1 MQDPI
6 GAFEKIR
13 DSLILYVKTAFGTQF
28 PEIEQE
34 RERLLREAGAF
45 YQEPWIEPLPRYLK
59 SGKSID
65 NIQIED
71 VPKLDEAA
79 LEDFK
84 SLAACGLVGKYE
96 LYSHQV
102 TMLSQALAGQNVVV
116 TAGTGSGKTES
127 FLLPLFAYLAK
138 ESRNWQAPNSEHP
151 RLNDWWKNEDWQK
164 ECKPEKKH
172 FKRSYRVSQR
182 VHETRDAAVRALIL
196 YPMNAL
202 VEDQLTRLRRALDSD
217 EAREWFSKNR
227 KGNRIYFGRYNG
239 VTPVAGRE
247 QTQNGNP
254 NGDKIKELL
263 KDMKQMQ
270 LSVDAANLYSQKI
283 ENDEREKFL
292 QQGYSI
298 EKATQKAKEL
308 AKEVQFFFP
317 RLDGS
322 EMRCRW
328 DMQDAPPDILITNY
342 SMLSIML
349 MRDVD
354 KNIFDKTKAWLE
366 KEDSIFHLIVDELH
380 LYRGTTGTEVAYLL
394 RLLLERLGLY
404 PGHPKLRIL
413 ASSASLEPNDPES
426 LGFLNQF
433 FGTEWGSEQIIEGK
447 SEPIP
452 SFEIGE
458 LIDSQPFIDLAQS
471 LDENSNI
478 EALQQTDIYN
488 QCQQIMESESLAVGS
503 RMIKACEIDQKTRAV
518 AIADFAKKIF
528 GSLSSNTKE
537 SDLELIKA
545 LRGLLITRGVSTNT
559 SLPSFRLHWFFRN
572 IEGLWACTKPNYG
585 CEEGDKSKDRP
596 VGKLFVDNPPIL
608 YDKYRVLE
616 MLYCEQCGTVFWGGK
631 RLKLENNEGWEL
643 LPTDPDIESI
653 PDRQA
658 SSFLER
664 RTYRE
669 YALFWASRDIYD
681 KEFSKKGWTQRSK
694 LGSTSENARWDMASL
709 DIYSGRVTLGD
720 PNSYK
725 TDDQWVKGY
734 VYHLPKTPEEN
745 QDFMPAQ
752 PSICPCCGTDYSKR
766 TSRLSSIRG
775 FRTGFSRLSQL
786 FSKELFYQLP
796 EDRESRKL
804 VIFSD
809 SRENAASISNGI
821 ERTHYYDIV
830 REAIIDELKQLAIGQ
845 LYLLEDIQDH
855 GQPIRYEAIEF
866 AERNPNAA
874 NDLREKLESAN
885 HPTEGLPQAFKL
897 VQEQALSVINEIG
910 QRGNTGIVP
919 LRVLFEGEN
928 STLGALIQR
937 LARLGINPA
946 GNDIADQDYYYDN
959 HSHYW
964 TDFFDFESQPLK
976 WKDNPSQETIDKR
989 YFLISKVQSEVCDAL
1004 FSRLFYS
1011 TEGSGLGYAC
1021 LNLSADM
1028 IQRLAAQCHIS
1039 SDLFTDICNGCLR
1052 VIGDLYRYPKYH
1064 VEDWSSWNDA
1074 KSRLKKYVKKCIAHN
1089 QLSENQAFDALWTAI
1104 CNYGNHSYLK
1114 VNPLHLWIKV
1124 SSPDSLVWQCK
1135 SCGRPHLHSAGGICT
1150 NCLSILPTEPNGT
1163 CADLY
1168 AKNYYAT
1175 EAVNKRQPI
1184 RLHCEELTGQT
1195 DDQAERQRHFRNI
1208 VVNIGEQKRD
1218 FIPVVDTI
1226 DILSVTTT
1234 MEVGIDIGS
1243 LMAVVM
1249 ANMPPMRFNYQQR
1262 AGRAGRRGQPFAISL
1277 TLCRGRSHDE
1287 FYYRHPEKITG
1298 DPPPVPFLSMS
1309 QVEIIQRLLAKE
1321 CLRRAF
1327 KYADV
1332 YWWDSPKPPDSHGE
1346 FGTVKDWHEQDNRRQ
1361 KVQDWL
1367 ETSLEVTAIA
1377 KALLIGVQ
1385 NVDIARLES
1394 YIRQDLFKKVTECI
1408 NNLELTGDGVAER
1421 LAEGGVL
1428 PMYGMPSRVR
1438 DLYHH
1443 DPSRKQKVATIDRD
1457 LDLAITEFSPSAEK
1471 TKDKRIYTSIGFT
1484 APLLPD
1490 KESGLRPASEQPLSS
1505 RKWMLRCQRCQCTE
1519 TSESPITHTECPN
1532 CQATAEQGLRIFQW
1546 AVPLAFRTSLNAGV
1560 DAKAEYDILISGAG
1574 SVAESEP
1581 QDFNVVSNTN
1591 TQIAFS
1597 ESGRV
1602 FRVNDNRGN
1611 LFKGAVGRSS
1621 FGHGDKMLSYQW
1633 IDERFQNKA
1642 NGVKFA
1648 KTGETEAIAIVAP
1661 KTTGVL
1667 RIQPVKVPEGLC
1679 LDPITQ
1685 GSAIKAAFYS
1695 AAFIVRSV
1703 TAQELDIDPEEL
1715 DVSGLRQVD
1724 LNGAKVGELVISD
1737 RLANGSGFTDWLAK
1751 HWEEILKEQILNSKN
1766 SFAAAI
1772 MSNEHRQ
1779 KCDSSCYDCLQQYRN
1794 MNYHGLL
1801 DWRLG
1806 LSLLR
1811 VLANDNFSGGL
1822 DGKFDTPD
1830 LEGWLQTASNLRD
1843 TFCSSFSS
1851 CSPQQFG
1858 ELVGF
1863 TLGDMKVIVVH
1874 PLWDL
1879 YKPVDLLA
1887 DAVAVAKVEDPSQ
1900 VVRYLD
1906 TFNLL
1911 RRPSWCYQSLS

>member
-34 RERLLREAGAF
+34 RERLLRKAGAF

-71 VPKLDEAA
+71 VPILDEAA
-79 LEDFK
+79 LQDFK

-102 TMLSQALAGQNVVV
+102 TMLSQALAGQNMVV

-138 ESRNWQAPNSEHP
+138 ESRIWQVPNAEYPH
-151 RLNDWWKNEDWQK
+151 LNDWWKNEDWQNQ
-164 ECKPEKKH
+164 CKPEKKH

-182 VHETRDAAVRALIL
+182 GHETRDAAVRALIL

-413 ASSASLEPNDPES
+413 ASSASLEPDNQES
-426 LGFLNQF
+426 LQFLNQF
-433 FGTEWGSEQIIEGK
+433 FGTEWKAEQVIQGK

-518 AIADFAKKIF
+518 AIADFAKKVF
-528 GSLSSNTKE
+528 GSNLTKE
-537 SDLELIKA
+537 ELTLA
-545 LRGLLITRGVSTNT
+545 LKGLLITRGFSTNT
-559 SLPSFRLHWFFRN
+559 SLPSFRMHWFFRN
-572 IEGLWACTKPNYG
+572 IEGLWACIKPNYG
-585 CEEGDKSKDRP
+585 CKESETDDNRP
-596 VGKLFVDNPPIL
+596 VGKLFVESPPIM

-616 MLYCEQCGTVFWGGK
+616 MLNCEQCGTVLFGGK
-631 RLKLENNEGWEL
+631 RLGLKDNKGWEL

-653 PDRQA
+653 PDRQI
-658 SSFLER
+658 SNFLESR
-664 RTYRE
+664 SYNE
-669 YALFWASRDIYD
+669 YAIFWASRDIYN
-681 KEFSKKGWTQRSK
+681 KEFSEKGWKQPTK
-694 LGSTSENARWDMASL
+694 LGSTSEKAFWDKASL
-709 DIYSGRVTLGD
+709 DVYSGEVILGEPD
-720 PNSYK
+720 SNKS
-725 TDDQWVKGY
+725 DDQWVKGY
-734 VYHLPKTPEEN
+734 IYHLRDIPEEI
-745 QDFMPAQ
+745 QKSIPAQ

-766 TSRLSSIRG
+766 KSRKSSIRG
-775 FRTGFSRLSQL
+775 FRSGFSRLSQL
-786 FSKELFYQLP
+786 LSKELFYQLP
-796 EDRESRKL
+796 DEKKTRKL

-821 ERTHYYDIV
+821 ERNHHNDIV
-830 REAIIDELKQLAIGQ
+830 REAISDELNQLVIGQ
-845 LYLLEDIQDH
+845 LYLLEDLQQN

-866 AERNPNAA
+866 ARRNPNAITELQEKIELA
-874 NDLREKLESAN
+874 NQ
-885 HPTEGLPQAFKL
+885 PVEGLIPAFKAL
-897 VQEQALSVINEIG
+897 RHQAVEMLNEIK
-910 QRGNTGIVP
+910 QREDKNIVP
-919 LRVLFEGEN
+919 LRLLFEGKD
-928 STLGALIQR
+928 STLGTLIQR

-946 GNDIADQDYYYDN
+946 GNDIADQYYKYDDEKW
-959 HSHYW
+959 HYW
-964 TDFFDFESQPLK
+964 TDFFDFESQSLE
-976 WKDNPSQETIDKR
+976 WKEDSPTSRQKIDNRNSLVDKV
-989 YFLISKVQSEVCDAL
+989 KGEVCHAL

-1011 TEGSGLGYAC
+1011 TEGSGLGYVC
-1021 LNLSADM
+1021 LNLSQEQM
-1028 IQRLAAQCHIS
+1028 SKLAKQCNTS
-1039 SDLFTDICNGCLR
+1039 SELFANICNGCLR
-1052 VIGDLYRYPKYH
+1052 ILGDLYRYPKYN
-1064 VEDWSSWNDA
+1064 VDDWSQWKDVQ
-1074 KSRLKKYVKKCIAHN
+1074 SRLKNYIKKSISHN
-1089 QLSENQAFDALWTAI
+1089 KLSEDQAFDALWTAI
-1104 CNYGNHSYLK
+1104 CDYGNHSYLK
-1114 VNPLHLWIKV
+1114 ISPLHLCVKV
-1124 SSPDSLVWQCK
+1124 AIPNDPVWRCT
-1135 SCGRPHLHSAGGICT
+1135 SCGRPHLHHAGGICT
-1150 NCLSILPTEPNGT
+1150 NCFSILPIEPNTT
-1163 CADLY
+1163 CADLHSR
-1168 AKNYYAT
+1168 NYYAT
-1175 EAVNKRQPI
+1175 EAINKRQPV

-1208 VVNIGEQKRD
+1208 VVNIGEQQRD
-1218 FIPVVDTI
+1218 FIPIVDTI

-1309 QVEIIQRLLAKE
+1309 QFEIVQRLLTKE

-1327 KYADV
+1327 IAADV
-1332 YWWDSPKPPDSHGE
+1332 HWWESPKPPDSHGE
-1346 FGTVKDWHEQDNRRQ
+1346 FGTVKEWREKETRRQ
-1361 KVQDWL
+1361 AVSNWL
-1367 ETSLEVTAIA
+1367 ENSLEVTEIS
-1377 KALLIGVQ
+1377 KSLLIGVQ
-1385 NVDIARLES
+1385 NIDIADLEK
-1394 YIRQDLFKKVTECI
+1394 YIRQNLFNEIDKCV
-1408 NNLELTGDGVAER
+1408 NNLELTGDGLAER
-1421 LAEGGVL
+1421 LAEGGIL

-1438 DLYHH
+1438 DFYHQY
-1443 DPSRKQKVATIDRD
+1443 STKTKKVSTIDRD
-1457 LDLAITEFSPSAEK
+1457 LDLAITEFSPGSEK

-1490 KESGLRPASEQPLSS
+1490 TKDGLRSAGAPLSS
-1505 RKWMLRCQRCQCTE
+1505 RKWMLRCQRCQHTKI
-1519 TSESPITHTECPN
+1519 SENKIEDMVCPT
-1532 CQATAEQGLRIFQW
+1532 CQATKEEGLNIFQW
-1546 AVPLAFRTSLNAGV
+1546 AVPLAFRTNFNFGD
-1560 DAKAEYDILISGAG
+1560 DAKSDYDVLITGAG
-1574 SVAESEP
+1574 SVAESDP
-1581 QDFNVVSNTN
+1581 QKFDLVASTN

-1597 ESGRV
+1597 EAGHV

-1611 LFKGAVGRSS
+1611 LFKGAIGKAS
-1621 FGHGDKMLSYQW
+1621 FGNRDKMLSDQW
-1633 IDERFQNKA
+1633 ILDRFQKKKD
-1642 NGVKFA
+1642 GFKFE
-1648 KTGETEAIAIVAP
+1648 KVGESEEIAIVAP

-1667 RIQPVKVPEGLC
+1667 RIKPVNVPEGLC
-1679 LDPITQ
+1679 LDPITN
-1685 GSAIKAAFYS
+1685 GSSVKAAFYS

-1703 TAQELDIDPEEL
+1703 TAQQLDIDPEEL

-1751 HWEEILKEQILNSKN
+1751 HWEDILKEQILNSKN

-1772 MSNEHRQ
+1772 MSDEHRQ

-1811 VLANDNFSGGL
+1811 VLANDNFSCGL
-1822 DGKFDTPD
+1822 DGSFDTPD
-1830 LEGWLQTASNLRD
+1830 LEGWLNTATKLRD
-1843 TFCSSFSS
+1843 TFCSSFSY

-1858 ELVGF
+1858 ELIGF
-1863 TLGDMKVIVVH
+1863 TLGDKKVIVVH

-1879 YKPVDLLA
+1879 YKPVGLLA

>member
-45 YQEPWIEPLPRYLK
+45 YQEPWIETLPRYLK

-65 NIQIED
+65 NIQLTD

-79 LEDFK
+79 LQDFK

-102 TMLSQALAGQNVVV
+102 TMLSQALAGQNMVV

-138 ESRNWQAPNSEHP
+138 ESRSWQVPNAEYPH
-151 RLNDWWKNEDWQK
+151 LNDWWKNEDWQNQCNPLVK
-164 ECKPEKKH
+164 TKRS
-172 FKRSYRVSQR
+172 FKQSYRVSQR
-182 VHETRDAAVRALIL
+182 GHETRDAAVRALIL

-202 VEDQLTRLRRALDSD
+202 VEDQLTRLRRALDSV
-217 EAREWFSKNR
+217 EARDWFSKNR

-247 QTQNGNP
+247 QKKTGKP
-254 NGDKIKELL
+254 NGEKIEELL
-263 KDMKQMQ
+263 KAMKQMQ
-270 LSVDAANLYSQKI
+270 SSVDA
-283 ENDEREKFL
+283 
-292 QQGYSI
+292 SI
-298 EKATQKAKEL
+298 EHFNKTGNND
-308 AKEVQFFFP
+308 VRYFFP

-413 ASSASLEPNDPES
+413 ASSASLEPKDLDS
-426 LGFLNQF
+426 LDFLKQF
-433 FGTEWGSEQIIEGK
+433 FGTEWTSEQIIEGK

-452 SFEIGE
+452 SFETE
-458 LIDSQPFIDLAQS
+458 EVIDSQPFIDLAKS
-471 LDENSNI
+471 LDKNSNI
-478 EALQQTDIYN
+478 EDLQQTDIYK

-518 AIADFAKKIF
+518 AIADFAKKVF
-528 GSLSSNTKE
+528 GSSLTKE
-537 SDLELIKA
+537 ELRLA
-545 LRGLLITRGVSTNT
+545 LRGLLITRGFSTNT
-559 SLPSFRLHWFFRN
+559 SLPSFRMHWFFRN

-694 LGSTSENARWDMASL
+694 LGSTSENARWDMALL

-897 VQEQALSVINEIG
+897 VQEQALSVINEIR

-937 LARLGINPA
+937 FARLGINPA

-989 YFLISKVQSEVCDAL
+989 YFLVSKVQSEVCDAL

-1021 LNLSADM
+1021 LNLSADLT
-1028 IQRLAAQCHIS
+1028 QRLAAQCHIS
-1039 SDLFTDICNGCLR
+1039 SELFTDICNGCLR

-1074 KSRLKKYVKKCIAHN
+1074 KSRLKKYVKKCIAYN
-1089 QLSENQAFDALWTAI
+1089 QLSESQAFDALWTAI

-1114 VNPLHLWIKV
+1114 VNPLYLWIKV
-1124 SSPDSLVWQCK
+1124 SSPDSPVWQCK

-1327 KYADV
+1327 IAADV
-1332 YWWDSPKPPDSHGE
+1332 RWWDSPKPPDSHGE

-1367 ETSLEVTAIA
+1367 ENSLEVTAIA

-1574 SVAESEP
+1574 SVAESKP
-1581 QDFNVVSNTN
+1581 QDFNLVSNTN

-1611 LFKGAVGRSS
+1611 LFRGAVGRAS
-1621 FGHGDKMLSYQW
+1621 FGRGEKLLSDQW
-1633 IDERFQNKA
+1633 IDERFQKKTD
-1642 NGVKFA
+1642 GFKFI
-1648 KTGETEAIAIVAP
+1648 KVGETESIAIVAP

-1667 RIQPVKVPEGLC
+1667 RIKPVKVPEGLC

-1685 GSAIKAAFYS
+1685 GSSIKAAFYS

-1724 LNGAKVGELVISD
+1724 LNGVKVGELVISD

-1751 HWEEILKEQILNSKN
+1751 HWEDILKEQILNSKN

-1772 MSNEHRQ
+1772 MSDEHRQ

-1806 LSLLR
+1806 LSLL
-1811 VLANDNFSGGL
+1811 
-1822 DGKFDTPD
+1822 
-1830 LEGWLQTASNLRD
+1830 
-1843 TFCSSFSS
+1843 
-1851 CSPQQFG
+1851 
-1858 ELVGF
+1858 
-1863 TLGDMKVIVVH
+1863 
-1874 PLWDL
+1874 
-1879 YKPVDLLA
+1879 
-1887 DAVAVAKVEDPSQ
+1887 
-1900 VVRYLD
+1900 
-1906 TFNLL
+1906 
-1911 RRPSWCYQSLS
+1911 

>member
-1 MQDPI
+1 M
-6 GAFEKIR
+6 
-13 DSLILYVKTAFGTQF
+13 S
-28 PEIEQE
+28 
-34 RERLLREAGAF
+34 RLLLELSFLKLSKREKGYYEKTRAF
-45 YQEPWIEPLPRYLK
+45 YQKPWIEPRPLYSA
-59 SGKSID
+59 SGKLIG
-65 NIQIED
+65 NIQLDD
-71 VPKLDEAA
+71 VPNLDEAA
-79 LEDFK
+79 LQDFK
-84 SLAACGLVGKYE
+84 SLAACGLVGQYE
-96 LYSHQV
+96 LYDHQV
-102 TMLSQALAGQNVVV
+102 TMLSKALAGQNVVV

-138 ESRNWQAPNSEHP
+138 ESRNWQAPNTEHP
-151 RLNDWWKNEDWQK
+151 HLNDWWENEDWQN
-164 ECKPEKKH
+164 ECNPIVNTKRS

-182 VHETRDAAVRALIL
+182 GHETRDAAVRALIL

-217 EAREWFSKNR
+217 EAREWFSRNR

-247 QTQNGNP
+247 ANKPTKGKKISNP
-254 NGDKIKELL
+254 NGEKINELL
-263 KDMKQMQ
+263 EAIKKMQ
-270 LSVDAANLYSQKI
+270 LSVDAANLHSQKI

-298 EKATQKAKEL
+298 EKATQKAQEL

-413 ASSASLEPNDPES
+413 ASSASLEPNDSDS
-426 LGFLNQF
+426 LEFLDQF
-433 FGTEWGSEQIIEGK
+433 FGTEWGADQIIEGK

-452 SFEIGE
+452 SFETGE
-458 LIDSQPFIDLAQS
+458 FIDSQPFIDLAES
-471 LDENSNI
+471 LNENRNI
-478 EALQQTDIYN
+478 VDLQQTPIYN

-503 RMIKACEIDQKTRAV
+503 RMIKACEIDQKPRAV
-518 AIADFAKKIF
+518 AIADFAQKIF
-528 GSLSSNTKE
+528 GSLSSDPKE
-537 SDLELIKA
+537 NELALMKA
-545 LRGLLITRGVSTNT
+545 LRGLLITRGLSKNT
-559 SLPSFRLHWFFRN
+559 SLPSLPSFRMHWFFRN
-572 IEGLWACTKPNYG
+572 IEGLWACTRPNYG
-585 CEEGDKSKDRP
+585 CEEEEKSENRP
-596 VGKLFVDNPPIL
+596 VGKLFVENPPIL
-608 YDKYRVLE
+608 YDNKYRVLE
-616 MLYCEQCGTVFWGGK
+616 LLYCEQCGTVFFGGN
-631 RLKLENNEGWEL
+631 RFKLENKADWEL
-643 LPTDPDIESI
+643 LPTEPDIEGI
-653 PDRQA
+653 PDRKTSVA
-658 SSFLER
+658 LDR
-664 RTYRE
+664 RSYSE
-669 YALFWASRDIYD
+669 FAVFWPSRNIH
-681 KEFSKKGWTQRSK
+681 EEVRQGWTQPAKS
-694 LGSTSENARWDMASL
+694 GSGGKAYWDKASL
-709 DIYSGRVTLGD
+709 DTRNGQVILED
-720 PNSYK
+720 PELAEEDYY
-725 TDDQWVKGY
+725 VKGSLFNLRGKPSAEPNWIKA
-734 VYHLPKTPEEN
+734 LP
-745 QDFMPAQ
+745 
-752 PSICPCCGTDYSKR
+752 SVCPCCATDYSHPQKKKQ
-766 TSRLSSIRG
+766 SPVRG
-775 FRTGFSRLSQL
+775 FRTGFSKISQL
-786 FSKELFYQLP
+786 LSKELFYQLP
-796 EDRESRKL
+796 DETDSRKL

-809 SRENAASISNGI
+809 SREDAASISNGI
-821 ERTHYYDIV
+821 ERSHYDDLI
-830 REAIIDELKQLAIGQ
+830 REAIFDELGQLAIGK
-845 LYLLEDIQDH
+845 LSLLEDIQNYD
-855 GQPIRYEAIEF
+855 QPNSTEAKLF
-866 AERNPNAA
+866 DQRNPNVVEEIRKAIKNSNKPIPHNLDSEDIELFQQRKENA
-874 NDLREKLESAN
+874 QNLL
-885 HPTEGLPQAFKL
+885 
-897 VQEQALSVINEIG
+897 NEIQEIG
-910 QRGNTGIVP
+910 STCTVP
-919 LRVLFEGEN
+919 LRVLFEGIDN
-928 STLGALIQR
+928 QQSPGYLIQR
-937 LARLGINPA
+937 LAKLGVNPA
-946 GNDIADQDYYYDN
+946 GNDVQYQEFKYDGRDHNWSELLDFQSGDWKNDISPNAD
-959 HSHYW
+959 
-964 TDFFDFESQPLK
+964 EG
-976 WKDNPSQETIDKR
+976 KR
-989 YFLISKVQSEVCDAL
+989 KLREKVQSELCNTL
-1004 FSRLFYS
+1004 FTRIYFGI
-1011 TEGSGLGYAC
+1011 EESGLGH
-1021 LNLSADM
+1021 
-1028 IQRLAAQCHIS
+1028 IRLKINNPNQCGLETSI
-1039 SDLFTDICNGCLR
+1039 FENICDGCIRIL
-1052 VIGDLYRYPKYH
+1052 GELYRYEQKPQEYELK
-1064 VEDWSSWNDA
+1064 DWKNWSDA
-1074 KSRLKKYVKKCIAHN
+1074 RAKLRKYVEKCADKN
-1089 QLSENQAFDALWTAI
+1089 GVSQQQLKDSLWSAI
-1104 CNYGNHSYLK
+1104 HIEGKQFYLK
-1114 VNPLHLWIKV
+1114 LDPRYLSVRV
-1124 SSPDSLVWQCK
+1124 AMPDDPVWQCN
-1135 SCGRPHLHSAGGICT
+1135 SCQRHHLHPSGGICT
-1150 NCLSILPTEPNGT
+1150 NCLKILPITPNKT
-1163 CADLY
+1163 CSSLSES
-1168 AKNYYAT
+1168 NYYAI

-1208 VVNIGEQKRD
+1208 VFDIGEQK
-1218 FIPVVDTI
+1218 FIKVVDTI

-1309 QVEIIQRLLAKE
+1309 PVEIIQRLLAKE

-1327 KYADV
+1327 KDAGVD
-1332 YWWDSPKPPDSHGE
+1332 YWEYDKKPDSHGE
-1346 FGTVKDWHEQDNRRQ
+1346 FGTVKDWQKQDDRRQ
-1361 KVQDWL
+1361 KVQEWL

-1385 NVDIARLES
+1385 NVDIAQLEN
-1394 YIRQDLFKKVTECI
+1394 YIRQDLFNKVTECI
-1408 NNLELTGDGVAER
+1408 NNLELTGDGIAER

-1457 LDLAITEFSPSAEK
+1457 LDLAITEFSPGAEK

-1490 KESGLRPASEQPLSS
+1490 KENGLRPAAEPLSS

-1519 TSESPITHTECPN
+1519 TSESPITRTECPN
-1532 CQATAEQGLRIFQW
+1532 CQATEEQGFRIFQW
-1546 AVPLAFRTSLNAGV
+1546 AVPLAFRTSLNSGA
-1560 DAKAEYDILISGAG
+1560 DAKTEYDILISGAG

-1581 QDFNVVSNTN
+1581 QEFKLVSDTN
-1591 TQIAFS
+1591 TQRAFS
-1597 ESGRV
+1597 EAGRV

-1611 LFKGAVGRSS
+1611 LFKGAVGKAS
-1621 FGHGDKMLSYQW
+1621 FGHGEKMLSDQW
-1633 IDERFQNKA
+1633 IDKDFQNKT

-1648 KTGETEAIAIVAP
+1648 KTGEIESIAIVAP

-1679 LDPITQ
+1679 LDPIPH

-1751 HWEEILKEQILNSKN
+1751 HWKDILQEKILNSKN

-1772 MSNEHRQ
+1772 MSDEHRQ

-1806 LSLLR
+1806 MSLLR
-1811 VLANDNFSGGL
+1811 VLAKDNFSCGL
-1822 DGKFDTPD
+1822 DGSFDTPD
-1830 LEGWLQTASNLRD
+1830 LDGWLDTATKLRD
-1843 TFCSSFSS
+1843 TFCSSFSY

-1863 TLGDMKVIVVH
+1863 TLGDKKVIVVH

-1879 YKPVDLLA
+1879 NKRVGLLA
-1887 DAVAVAKVEDPSQ
+1887 DAVAKVEDPSQ

-1911 RRPSWCYQSLS
+1911 RRPSWCYQSLNKEFCDPSL

>member
-65 NIQIED
+65 NIQLAD

-79 LEDFK
+79 LQDFK
-84 SLAACGLVGKYE
+84 SLAACGLVGTYE

-102 TMLSQALAGQNVVV
+102 TMLSKALAGQNVVV

-138 ESRNWQAPNSEHP
+138 ESRSWQIPNSEHP
-151 RLNDWWKNEDWQK
+151 QLNDWWENKDWQNQCNPLVTK
-164 ECKPEKKH
+164 NRS
-172 FKRSYRVSQR
+172 FQQSYRVSQR
-182 VHETRDAAVRALIL
+182 GHETRDAAVRALIL

-247 QTQNGNP
+247 QKKTGKP
-254 NGDKIKELL
+254 NGEKIEELL
-263 KDMKQMQ
+263 KAMKQMQ
-270 LSVDAANLYSQKI
+270 LSVNAVNSYSQKI
-283 ENDEREKFL
+283 ENDEREKLL

-298 EKATQKAKEL
+298 DKAAQKAQEL

-317 RLDGS
+317 HLDGS

-354 KNIFDKTKAWLE
+354 KNIFDKTKIWLE

-413 ASSASLEPNDPES
+413 ASSASLEPNDPGS
-426 LGFLNQF
+426 LEFLNQF

-447 SEPIP
+447 YERIP
-452 SFEIGE
+452 SFETGE
-458 LIDSQPFIDLAQS
+458 LIDSKPFIDLVT
-471 LDENSNI
+471 LDKDSNI
-478 EALQQTDIYN
+478 ENLQDTSIYKH
-488 QCQQIMESESLAVGS
+488 CQQIMESKSLAVGS
-503 RMIKACEIDQKTRAV
+503 RMTEACESDQKTRAV
-518 AIADFAKKIF
+518 AIADFAKKVF
-528 GSLSSNTKE
+528 GSNLTTE
-537 SDLELIKA
+537 ELNFA
-545 LRGLLITRGVSTNT
+545 LKGLLITRGFSTDPL
-559 SLPSFRLHWFFRN
+559 LPSFRMHWFFRN

-585 CEEGDKSKDRP
+585 CKDEDISADRP
-596 VGKLFVDNPPIL
+596 VGKLFVENPPIL

-681 KEFSKKGWTQRSK
+681 KEFSKKGWKQRSK
-694 LGSTSENARWDMASL
+694 LGSSSENAKWDMASL

-745 QDFMPAQ
+745 QDFMAAQ

-766 TSRLSSIRG
+766 KSRLSSIRG

-796 EDRESRKL
+796 EDKESRKL

-809 SRENAASISNGI
+809 SRENAAAISNGI

-845 LYLLEDIQDH
+845 PYLLEDIQDH

-874 NDLREKLESAN
+874 TYLCEKLESAN
-885 HPTEGLPQAFKL
+885 YLTEGFPQAFKL
-897 VQEQALSVINEIG
+897 VKEQALSVINEIK
-910 QRGNTGIVP
+910 QRGSTGIVP
-919 LRVLFEGEN
+919 LRILFEGEN

-937 LARLGINPA
+937 LACLGINPA

-959 HSHYW
+959 CSHHW
-964 TDFFDFESQPLK
+964 TDFFDFESQLLK
-976 WKDNPSQETIDKR
+976 WKDNLSQEARDKR
-989 YFLISKVQSEVCDAL
+989 DVLVSKVQSEVCDAL

-1021 LNLSADM
+1021 LNLSADRT
-1028 IQRLAAQCHIS
+1028 QRLAAQCHIS
-1039 SDLFTDICNGCLR
+1039 SELFTDICNGCLR

-1064 VEDWSSWNDA
+1064 VEDWSSWDDA

-1089 QLSENQAFDALWTAI
+1089 QLLENQAFEALWTAI
-1104 CNYGNHSYLK
+1104 CNYGKHSYLK

-1124 SSPDSLVWQCK
+1124 SSPDSPVWQCK
-1135 SCGRPHLHSAGGICT
+1135 SCSRPHLHSAGGICT
-1150 NCLSILPTEPNGT
+1150 NCLSELPIEPNRT

-1208 VVNIGEQKRD
+1208 VVNIDKPQRD

-1226 DILSVTTT
+1226 DILNLS
-1234 MEVGIDIGS
+1234 S
-1243 LMAVVM
+1243 
-1249 ANMPPMRFNYQQR
+1249 MRLHF
-1262 AGRAGRRGQPFAISL
+1262 I
-1277 TLCRGRSHDE
+1277 
-1287 FYYRHPEKITG
+1287 K
-1298 DPPPVPFLSMS
+1298 
-1309 QVEIIQRLLAKE
+1309 
-1321 CLRRAF
+1321 LR
-1327 KYADV
+1327 
-1332 YWWDSPKPPDSHGE
+1332 
-1346 FGTVKDWHEQDNRRQ
+1346 QDNKSRC
-1361 KVQDWL
+1361 W
-1367 ETSLEVTAIA
+1367 
-1377 KALLIGVQ
+1377 
-1385 NVDIARLES
+1385 VD
-1394 YIRQDLFKKVTECI
+1394 
-1408 NNLELTGDGVAER
+1408 
-1421 LAEGGVL
+1421 
-1428 PMYGMPSRVR
+1428 
-1438 DLYHH
+1438 
-1443 DPSRKQKVATIDRD
+1443 
-1457 LDLAITEFSPSAEK
+1457 
-1471 TKDKRIYTSIGFT
+1471 
-1484 APLLPD
+1484 
-1490 KESGLRPASEQPLSS
+1490 
-1505 RKWMLRCQRCQCTE
+1505 
-1519 TSESPITHTECPN
+1519 
-1532 CQATAEQGLRIFQW
+1532 
-1546 AVPLAFRTSLNAGV
+1546 
-1560 DAKAEYDILISGAG
+1560 
-1574 SVAESEP
+1574 
-1581 QDFNVVSNTN
+1581 
-1591 TQIAFS
+1591 
-1597 ESGRV
+1597 
-1602 FRVNDNRGN
+1602 
-1611 LFKGAVGRSS
+1611 
-1621 FGHGDKMLSYQW
+1621 
-1633 IDERFQNKA
+1633 
-1642 NGVKFA
+1642 
-1648 KTGETEAIAIVAP
+1648 
-1661 KTTGVL
+1661 
-1667 RIQPVKVPEGLC
+1667 
-1679 LDPITQ
+1679 
-1685 GSAIKAAFYS
+1685 
-1695 AAFIVRSV
+1695 FI
-1703 TAQELDIDPEEL
+1703 
-1715 DVSGLRQVD
+1715 
-1724 LNGAKVGELVISD
+1724 
-1737 RLANGSGFTDWLAK
+1737 
-1751 HWEEILKEQILNSKN
+1751 
-1766 SFAAAI
+1766 
-1772 MSNEHRQ
+1772 
-1779 KCDSSCYDCLQQYRN
+1779 
-1794 MNYHGLL
+1794 
-1801 DWRLG
+1801 
-1806 LSLLR
+1806 
-1811 VLANDNFSGGL
+1811 
-1822 DGKFDTPD
+1822 
-1830 LEGWLQTASNLRD
+1830 
-1843 TFCSSFSS
+1843 
-1851 CSPQQFG
+1851 
-1858 ELVGF
+1858 
-1863 TLGDMKVIVVH
+1863 
-1874 PLWDL
+1874 
-1879 YKPVDLLA
+1879 
-1887 DAVAVAKVEDPSQ
+1887 
-1900 VVRYLD
+1900 
-1906 TFNLL
+1906 
-1911 RRPSWCYQSLS
+1911 

>member
-65 NIQIED
+65 NIQLAD

-79 LEDFK
+79 LQDFK

-102 TMLSQALAGQNVVV
+102 TMLSQALAGQNMVV

-138 ESRNWQAPNSEHP
+138 ESRSWQVPNAEYPH
-151 RLNDWWKNEDWQK
+151 LNDWWKNEDWQNQCNPLVK
-164 ECKPEKKH
+164 TKRS
-172 FKRSYRVSQR
+172 FKQSYRVSQR
-182 VHETRDAAVRALIL
+182 GHETRDAAVRALIL

-202 VEDQLTRLRRALDSD
+202 VEDQLTRLRRALDSV
-217 EAREWFSKNR
+217 EARDWFKSNR

-247 QTQNGNP
+247 QKKTGKP
-254 NGDKIKELL
+254 NGEKIEELL
-263 KDMKQMQ
+263 KAMKQMQ
-270 LSVDAANLYSQKI
+270 SSVDASIKHFGKTGD
-283 ENDEREKFL
+283 NDVR
-292 QQGYSI
+292 Y
-298 EKATQKAKEL
+298 
-308 AKEVQFFFP
+308 FFP

-413 ASSASLEPNDPES
+413 ASSTSLEPNDPES

-488 QCQQIMESESLAVGS
+488 QCQQIMESESLAIGS

-518 AIADFAKKIF
+518 AIADFAKKVF
-528 GSLSSNTKE
+528 GSSLTKE
-537 SDLELIKA
+537 ELRLA
-545 LRGLLITRGVSTNT
+545 LRGLLITRGFSTNT
-559 SLPSFRLHWFFRN
+559 SLPSFRMHWFFRN

-720 PNSYK
+720 PNSCK

-845 LYLLEDIQDH
+845 LYLL
-855 GQPIRYEAIEF
+855 
-866 AERNPNAA
+866 
-874 NDLREKLESAN
+874 K
-885 HPTEGLPQAFKL
+885 
-897 VQEQALSVINEIG
+897 
-910 QRGNTGIVP
+910 
-919 LRVLFEGEN
+919 
-928 STLGALIQR
+928 
-937 LARLGINPA
+937 
-946 GNDIADQDYYYDN
+946 
-959 HSHYW
+959 
-964 TDFFDFESQPLK
+964 
-976 WKDNPSQETIDKR
+976 
-989 YFLISKVQSEVCDAL
+989 ISKITVNQ
-1004 FSRLFYS
+1004 
-1011 TEGSGLGYAC
+1011 YA
-1021 LNLSADM
+1021 M
-1028 IQRLAAQCHIS
+1028 
-1039 SDLFTDICNGCLR
+1039 
-1052 VIGDLYRYPKYH
+1052 
-1064 VEDWSSWNDA
+1064 
-1074 KSRLKKYVKKCIAHN
+1074 
-1089 QLSENQAFDALWTAI
+1089 
-1104 CNYGNHSYLK
+1104 
-1114 VNPLHLWIKV
+1114 
-1124 SSPDSLVWQCK
+1124 
-1135 SCGRPHLHSAGGICT
+1135 
-1150 NCLSILPTEPNGT
+1150 
-1163 CADLY
+1163 
-1168 AKNYYAT
+1168 
-1175 EAVNKRQPI
+1175 
-1184 RLHCEELTGQT
+1184 
-1195 DDQAERQRHFRNI
+1195 
-1208 VVNIGEQKRD
+1208 
-1218 FIPVVDTI
+1218 
-1226 DILSVTTT
+1226 
-1234 MEVGIDIGS
+1234 
-1243 LMAVVM
+1243 
-1249 ANMPPMRFNYQQR
+1249 
-1262 AGRAGRRGQPFAISL
+1262 
-1277 TLCRGRSHDE
+1277 
-1287 FYYRHPEKITG
+1287 
-1298 DPPPVPFLSMS
+1298 
-1309 QVEIIQRLLAKE
+1309 
-1321 CLRRAF
+1321 
-1327 KYADV
+1327 
-1332 YWWDSPKPPDSHGE
+1332 
-1346 FGTVKDWHEQDNRRQ
+1346 
-1361 KVQDWL
+1361 
-1367 ETSLEVTAIA
+1367 
-1377 KALLIGVQ
+1377 
-1385 NVDIARLES
+1385 
-1394 YIRQDLFKKVTECI
+1394 
-1408 NNLELTGDGVAER
+1408 
-1421 LAEGGVL
+1421 
-1428 PMYGMPSRVR
+1428 
-1438 DLYHH
+1438 
-1443 DPSRKQKVATIDRD
+1443 KQ
-1457 LDLAITEFSPSAEK
+1457 
-1471 TKDKRIYTSIGFT
+1471 
-1484 APLLPD
+1484 
-1490 KESGLRPASEQPLSS
+1490 
-1505 RKWMLRCQRCQCTE
+1505 
-1519 TSESPITHTECPN
+1519 
-1532 CQATAEQGLRIFQW
+1532 
-1546 AVPLAFRTSLNAGV
+1546 
-1560 DAKAEYDILISGAG
+1560 
-1574 SVAESEP
+1574 
-1581 QDFNVVSNTN
+1581 
-1591 TQIAFS
+1591 
-1597 ESGRV
+1597 
-1602 FRVNDNRGN
+1602 
-1611 LFKGAVGRSS
+1611 
-1621 FGHGDKMLSYQW
+1621 
-1633 IDERFQNKA
+1633 
-1642 NGVKFA
+1642 
-1648 KTGETEAIAIVAP
+1648 
-1661 KTTGVL
+1661 
-1667 RIQPVKVPEGLC
+1667 
-1679 LDPITQ
+1679 
-1685 GSAIKAAFYS
+1685 
-1695 AAFIVRSV
+1695 
-1703 TAQELDIDPEEL
+1703 
-1715 DVSGLRQVD
+1715 
-1724 LNGAKVGELVISD
+1724 
-1737 RLANGSGFTDWLAK
+1737 
-1751 HWEEILKEQILNSKN
+1751 
-1766 SFAAAI
+1766 
-1772 MSNEHRQ
+1772 
-1779 KCDSSCYDCLQQYRN
+1779 
-1794 MNYHGLL
+1794 
-1801 DWRLG
+1801 
-1806 LSLLR
+1806 
-1811 VLANDNFSGGL
+1811 
-1822 DGKFDTPD
+1822 
-1830 LEGWLQTASNLRD
+1830 
-1843 TFCSSFSS
+1843 
-1851 CSPQQFG
+1851 
-1858 ELVGF
+1858 
-1863 TLGDMKVIVVH
+1863 
-1874 PLWDL
+1874 
-1879 YKPVDLLA
+1879 
-1887 DAVAVAKVEDPSQ
+1887 
-1900 VVRYLD
+1900 
-1906 TFNLL
+1906 
-1911 RRPSWCYQSLS
+1911 

>member
-6 GAFEKIR
+6 GAFDKIR

-28 PEIEQE
+28 SEIEQE
-34 RERLLREAGAF
+34 RERLLREPGAF

-65 NIQIED
+65 NIQLAD

-79 LEDFK
+79 LQDFK
-84 SLAACGLVGKYE
+84 SLAASGLVGKYE

-102 TMLSQALAGQNVVV
+102 TMLSQALAGQNMAV

-138 ESRNWQAPNSEHP
+138 ESRSWQVPNGEHP
-151 RLNDWWKNEDWQK
+151 HLNDWWKNENWQNQ
-164 ECKPEKKH
+164 CKPLVRTRRS
-172 FKRSYRVSQR
+172 FRQSYRVPQR
-182 VHETRDAAVRALIL
+182 GHETRDPAVRALIL

-202 VEDQLTRLRRALDSD
+202 VEDQLTRLRRALDSVK
-217 EAREWFSKNR
+217 ARDWFKSNR

-247 QTQNGNP
+247 QTRTGNP
-254 NGDKIKELL
+254 NGEKIEELL
-263 KDMKQMQ
+263 KAMKQMES
-270 LSVDAANLYSQKI
+270 SVDA
-283 ENDEREKFL
+283 
-292 QQGYSI
+292 SI
-298 EKATQKAKEL
+298 EHFNKTGDKD
-308 AKEVQFFFP
+308 VRYFFP

-413 ASSASLEPNDPES
+413 ASSASLEPNDPS
-426 LGFLNQF
+426 LEFLNQF
-433 FGTEWGSEQIIEGK
+433 FGTEWVSEQIIEGK

-518 AIADFAKKIF
+518 AIADFAKKVF
-528 GSLSSNTKE
+528 GSNLTTE
-537 SDLELIKA
+537 ELNLA
-545 LRGLLITRGVSTNT
+545 LRGLLITRGFGTNT
-559 SLPSFRLHWFFRN
+559 SLPSFRMHWFFRN

-585 CEEGDKSKDRP
+585 CEEGDISADRP
-596 VGKLFVDNPPIL
+596 VGKLFVENPPIL

-616 MLYCEQCGTVFWGGK
+616 MLYCEQCGTVFFGGK
-631 RLKLENNEGWEL
+631 RLKLENNQGWEL
-643 LPTDPDIESI
+643 LPTEPDIEGI
-653 PDRQA
+653 PDRKT
-658 SSFLER
+658 SV
-664 RTYRE
+664 
-669 YALFWASRDIYD
+669 ALDRLSYSEFAVFWASRDI
-681 KEFSKKGWTQRSK
+681 KASQAWNQPLRHGKGGSK
-694 LGSTSENARWDMASL
+694 ARWDKSFL
-709 DIYSGRVTLGD
+709 NTRNGQVVLGD
-720 PNSYK
+720 
-725 TDDQWVKGY
+725 TDPSNQENAVKGY
-734 VYHLPKTPEEN
+734 LFNLREVSEADLTATRALP
-745 QDFMPAQ
+745 A
-752 PSICPCCGTDYSKR
+752 ICPCCAIDYSHPEKKKK
-766 TSRLSSIRG
+766 SPIRG
-775 FRTGFSRLSQL
+775 FRTGFSKISQL
-786 FSKELFYQLP
+786 LSKEIFYQFP
-796 EDRESRKL
+796 ESADSRKL
-804 VIFSD
+804 VVFSD
-809 SRENAASISNGI
+809 SREDAASISNGI
-821 ERTHYYDIV
+821 ERSHYGDLV
-830 REAIIDELKQLAIGQ
+830 REAIFDELEKLAVGK
-845 LYLLEDIQDH
+845 LYLLEDLQSNN
-855 GQPIRYEAIEF
+855 QPIRPEAISF
-866 AERNPNAA
+866 AQRNPNIVQELQDKIEIA
-874 NDLREKLESAN
+874 NSPIA
-885 HPTEGLPQAFKL
+885 GLPRQFQILRDQAIAEL
-897 VQEQALSVINEIG
+897 NNICQVS
-910 QRGNTGIVP
+910 RSRTVP
-919 LRVLFEGEN
+919 LRVLFEGIDNVEDIG
-928 STLGALIQR
+928 LLIQR
-937 LARLGINPA
+937 LVNLGVNPA
-946 GNDIADQDYYYDN
+946 GNDALYQELNYDGRW
-959 HSHYW
+959 HHW
-964 TDFFDFESQPLK
+964 TKLFDFQNGGWQPNLSPAAINRREDILRAK
-976 WKDNPSQETIDKR
+976 VKSELCNILFGR
-989 YFLISKVQSEVCDAL
+989 LYFGI
-1004 FSRLFYS
+1004 
-1011 TEGSGLGYAC
+1011 EGSGLGYIR
-1021 LNLSADM
+1021 LNLPENHLDS
-1028 IQRLAAQCHIS
+1028 LSNQCGLSTSTFNNIVDS
-1039 SDLFTDICNGCLR
+1039 CLR
-1052 VIGDLYRYPKYH
+1052 ILGEEFRYRTVPQEYPLNDWTDWNMAKAKLRRY
-1064 VEDWSSWNDA
+1064 VEECADKNGI
-1074 KSRLKKYVKKCIAHN
+1074 SRQSLKE
-1089 QLSENQAFDALWTAI
+1089 SLWKAI
-1104 CNYGNHSYLK
+1104 CDEGKQNYLILDPRYLSVK
-1114 VNPLHLWIKV
+1114 LAIK
-1124 SSPDSLVWQCK
+1124 DDTVWHCEKCK
-1135 SCGRPHLHSAGGICT
+1135 RPHLHFSGGVCTNT
-1150 NCLSILPTEPNGT
+1150 NCLESLPSTSNKT

-1168 AKNYYAT
+1168 DRNYYAT
-1175 EAVNKRQPI
+1175 ETVNKRQPI

-1208 VVNIGEQKRD
+1208 VVNIGTPSRD
-1218 FIPVVDTI
+1218 FIPEVDTI
-1226 DILSVTTT
+1226 DLLSVTTT
-1234 MEVGIDIGS
+1234 MEVGIDIGN

-1327 KYADV
+1327 KDAGVD
-1332 YWWDSPKPPDSHGE
+1332 YWEYDKKPDSHGE
-1346 FGTVKDWHEQDNRRQ
+1346 FGTVENWNNNQERRDTVCNWLKDQDQVTEIIDALVLDTTINKIQ
-1361 KVQDWL
+1361 L
-1367 ETSLEVTAIA
+1367 ENYAREKLYENIQSCANNSE
-1377 KALLIGVQ
+1377 LIG
-1385 NVDIARLES
+1385 
-1394 YIRQDLFKKVTECI
+1394 
-1408 NNLELTGDGVAER
+1408 DGLAER
-1421 LAEGGVL
+1421 LAEGGIL

-1438 DLYHH
+1438 NLYHH
-1443 DPSRKQKVATIDRD
+1443 DPSGRQKFATIDRD
-1457 LDLAITEFSPSAEK
+1457 LDLSITEFSPSSEK

-1484 APLLPD
+1484 APLPQ
-1490 KESGLRPASEQPLSS
+1490 GEQNKNMLMANPLSS
-1505 RKWMLRCQRCQCTE
+1505 RKWMLRCQSCQYTQTSTE
-1519 TSESPITHTECPN
+1519 EINEQNCPICR
-1532 CQATAEQGLRIFQW
+1532 ADFSGGLRIFQW
-1546 AVPLAFRTSLNAGV
+1546 AVPLGFRTSLKTGA
-1560 DAKAEYDILISGAG
+1560 DAKEEYDILISGAA
-1574 SVAESEP
+1574 SVAESNLRGLHIVP
-1581 QDFNVVSNTN
+1581 NTN
-1591 TQIAFS
+1591 TQIDFS
-1597 ESGRV
+1597 GSGNVYRI
-1602 FRVNDNRGN
+1602 NDNRGQYFSGSIGTASAGKSGYLTN
-1611 LFKGAVGRSS
+1611 
-1621 FGHGDKMLSYQW
+1621 QW
-1633 IDERFQNKA
+1633 IDKRFQSKNDNDDRTVSFKP
-1642 NGVKFA
+1642 
-1648 KTGETEAIAIVAP
+1648 TGEKEEIAIVAP

-1737 RLANGSGFTDWLAK
+1737 RLANGSGFTHWLAK

-1772 MSNEHRQ
+1772 VNQKHRD

-1794 MNYHGLL
+1794 INYHGLL

-1811 VLANDNFSGGL
+1811 VLANDNFSCGL
-1822 DGKFDTPD
+1822 DGNFDTPD
-1830 LEGWLQTASNLRD
+1830 LDGWLNTATKLRD
-1843 TFCSSFSS
+1843 TFCSSFS
-1851 CSPQQFG
+1851 CCLPQQFE

-1863 TLGDMKVIVVH
+1863 ALGDRKVIVVH

-1879 YKPVDLLA
+1879 NKPLGLLA
-1887 DAVAVAKVEDPSQ
+1887 DAISKVEDPSQ
-1900 VVRYLD
+1900 VRYLD

-1911 RRPSWCYQSLS
+1911 RRPSWCYQSLN

>member
-65 NIQIED
+65 NIQLTD

-79 LEDFK
+79 LQDFK

-102 TMLSQALAGQNVVV
+102 TMLSKALAGQNMVV

-138 ESRNWQAPNSEHP
+138 ESRNWKVPNSEDRH
-151 RLNDWWKNEDWQK
+151 LNDWWKNEDWQNQCNPIVQK
-164 ECKPEKKH
+164 NRS
-172 FKRSYRVSQR
+172 FQQSYRVSQR
-182 VHETRDAAVRALIL
+182 GHETRDAAVRALIL

-247 QTQNGNP
+247 QKKTGKP
-254 NGDKIKELL
+254 NGEKIEELL
-263 KDMKQMQ
+263 KAMKQMQ
-270 LSVDAANLYSQKI
+270 SSVDA
-283 ENDEREKFL
+283 
-292 QQGYSI
+292 SI
-298 EKATQKAKEL
+298 EHFNKTGDKD
-308 AKEVQFFFP
+308 VRYFFP

-354 KNIFDKTKAWLE
+354 KNIFDKTKTWLE

-404 PGHPKLRIL
+404 PGHPKLKIL

-426 LGFLNQF
+426 LEFLNQF
-433 FGTEWGSEQIIEGK
+433 FGTEWGSEQIIEGR

-471 LDENSNI
+471 LNENSNI

-503 RMIKACEIDQKTRAV
+503 RMIEACEIDRKTRAV
-518 AIADFAKKIF
+518 AIADFATKVF
-528 GSLSSNTKE
+528 GSNLTTE
-537 SDLELIKA
+537 ELNLA
-545 LRGLLITRGVSTNT
+545 LKGLLITRGFSTDPL
-559 SLPSFRLHWFFRN
+559 LPSFRMHWFFRN

-585 CEEGDKSKDRP
+585 CKDEDISADRP
-596 VGKLFVDNPPIL
+596 VGKLFVENPPIL

-616 MLYCEQCGTVFWGGK
+616 MLYCEQCGTVFFGGK

-643 LPTDPDIESI
+643 LPTDPDIENI

-694 LGSTSENARWDMASL
+694 LGSTSENAKWDMASL

-720 PNSYK
+720 PNFYK

-745 QDFMPAQ
+745 QDFMAAQ

-766 TSRLSSIRG
+766 KSRLSSIRG

-830 REAIIDELKQLAIGQ
+830 REAITDELKQLAIGQ
-845 LYLLEDIQDH
+845 VYLLEDIQDH

-874 NDLREKLESAN
+874 TYLREKLESAN
-885 HPTEGLPQAFKL
+885 YLTEGLPQAFKL
-897 VQEQALSVINEIG
+897 VKEQALSVINEIR
-910 QRGNTGIVP
+910 QRGSTGIVP
-919 LRVLFEGEN
+919 LRILFEGEN

-946 GNDIADQDYYYDN
+946 GNNIDDQDYYYNN

-989 YFLISKVQSEVCDAL
+989 YFLVSKVQSEVCDAL

-1021 LNLSADM
+1021 LNLSADLT
-1028 IQRLAAQCHIS
+1028 QRLAAQCHIS
-1039 SDLFTDICNGCLR
+1039 SELFTDICNGCLR

-1089 QLSENQAFDALWTAI
+1089 KLSENQAFDALWTAI
-1104 CNYGNHSYLK
+1104 CDYGNHSYLK

-1124 SSPDSLVWQCK
+1124 SSPDSPVWQCK
-1135 SCGRPHLHSAGGICT
+1135 SCSRPHLHSAGGICT

-1262 AGRAGRRGQPFAISL
+1262 AGRAGRRGQAFAISL

-1327 KYADV
+1327 KYANV
-1332 YWWDSPKPPDSHGE
+1332 YWWESPKPPDSHGE
-1346 FGTVKDWHEQDNRRQ
+1346 FGTVKDWHEKDNRRQ
-1361 KVQDWL
+1361 KVQEWL
-1367 ETSLEVTAIA
+1367 ETSLDVTAIA

-1385 NVDIARLES
+1385 NVDIAQLEN
-1394 YIRQDLFKKVTECI
+1394 YIREDLFKKVTECI

-1519 TSESPITHTECPN
+1519 TSESQITHIECPN

-1574 SVAESEP
+1574 SVAESKA
-1581 QDFNVVSNTN
+1581 QDFNLVSNTN

-1611 LFKGAVGRSS
+1611 LFRGAVGKAS
-1621 FGHGDKMLSYQW
+1621 FGHGDKMLSHQW
-1633 IDERFQNKA
+1633 IDERFQNKP
-1642 NGVKFA
+1642 NGVKF
-1648 KTGETEAIAIVAP
+1648 TEGGESEEIAIVAP

-1667 RIQPVKVPEGLC
+1667 RIQPVNVPEGLC
-1679 LDPITQ
+1679 IDPITQ

-1724 LNGAKVGELVISD
+1724 LNGAKAGELVISD

-1766 SFAAAI
+1766 SFAAA
-1772 MSNEHRQ
+1772 MVDQKHRD

-1806 LSLLR
+1806 LSLLQ
-1811 VLANDNFSGGL
+1811 VLANDSFSCGL
-1822 DGKFDTPD
+1822 DGKFDTAD
-1830 LEGWLQTASNLRD
+1830 LDGWLNTATKLRD
-1843 TFCSSFSS
+1843 TFCFSFS
-1851 CSPQQFG
+1851 CCLPQQFE

-1863 TLGDMKVIVVH
+1863 TLGDKKVIVVH
-1874 PLWDL
+1874 PLWDVN
-1879 YKPVDLLA
+1879 KPVGVLG
-1887 DAVAVAKVEDPSQ
+1887 DAISKVEDRSKIK
-1900 VVRYLD
+1900 YLD

>member
-13 DSLILYVKTAFGTQF
+13 DSLILYIKTAFGTQF

-65 NIQIED
+65 NIQIAD
-71 VPKLDEAA
+71 VPKLDEAD
-79 LEDFK
+79 LQDFK

-102 TMLSQALAGQNVVV
+102 TMLSKALAGQNVVV

-138 ESRNWQAPNSEHP
+138 ESRNWQVPNAEHP
-151 RLNDWWKNEDWQK
+151 HLNDWWRNEDWQNQCNPIVK
-164 ECKPEKKH
+164 TKRS
-172 FKRSYRVSQR
+172 FKQSYRVSQR
-182 VHETRDAAVRALIL
+182 GHETRDAAVRALIL

-247 QTQNGNP
+247 QKKTGKP
-254 NGDKIKELL
+254 NGEKIEELL
-263 KDMKQMQ
+263 KAMKQMQ
-270 LSVDAANLYSQKI
+270 SSVDA
-283 ENDEREKFL
+283 
-292 QQGYSI
+292 SI
-298 EKATQKAKEL
+298 EHFNKTGDKD
-308 AKEVQFFFP
+308 VRYFFP
-317 RLDGS
+317 CLDGS

-366 KEDSIFHLIVDELH
+366 KEDSVFHLIVDELH

-394 RLLLERLGLY
+394 RLLLERLGLH
-404 PGHPKLRIL
+404 PNHPKLRIL

-426 LGFLNQF
+426 LEFLNQF

-458 LIDSQPFIDLAQS
+458 LINSQPFIDLAQS

-518 AIADFAKKIF
+518 AIADFAKKVF
-528 GSLSSNTKE
+528 GSNLTKE
-537 SDLELIKA
+537 ELNLA
-545 LRGLLITRGVSTNT
+545 LKGLLITRGFSTNT
-559 SLPSFRLHWFFRN
+559 SLPSFRMHWFFRN
-572 IEGLWACTKPNYG
+572 IEGLWACTNPNYG
-585 CEEGDKSKDRP
+585 CEEEEKNENRP
-596 VGKLFVDNPPIL
+596 VGKLFVENPPIL

-616 MLYCEQCGTVFWGGK
+616 LLYCEQCGTVFFGGK

-681 KEFSKKGWTQRSK
+681 KELSQKGWKQPSK
-694 LGSTSENARWDMASL
+694 LGGTSEQAFWDKASL

-720 PNSYK
+720 PSSYK
-725 TDDQWVKGY
+725 SDDQWVKGY
-734 VYHLPKTPEEN
+734 VYHIRNTPEDN
-745 QDFMPAQ
+745 QEFMPAQ
-752 PSICPCCGTDYSKR
+752 PSVCPCCGTNNSKR
-766 TSRLSSIRG
+766 KSYKSPIRG
-775 FRTGFSRLSQL
+775 FRTAFSRLSQL
-786 FSKELFYQLP
+786 LSKELFYQLP
-796 EDRESRKL
+796 EEKATRKL

-830 REAIIDELKQLAIGQ
+830 RESIIDELNQLATGQ
-845 LYLLEDIQDH
+845 LYLLEDIQKQ

-866 AERNPNAA
+866 SKRDPDIIGEFQKLVKYA
-874 NDLREKLESAN
+874 NRPL
-885 HPTEGLPQAFKL
+885 PEGLEPEDLEPIKQRKDNAQNKL
-897 VQEQALSVINEIG
+897 NVIK
-910 QRGNTGIVP
+910 QTGNTRIVP
-919 LRVLFEGEN
+919 LRELFEGEDL
-928 STLGALIQR
+928 TTGKLIQR
-937 LARLGINPA
+937 LTRLGINPA
-946 GNDIADQDYYYDN
+946 GNDIVNQNYDYDN
-959 HSHYW
+959 KKNHYW
-964 TDFFDFESQPLK
+964 TDFFDFEFQPPK
-976 WKDNPSQETIDKR
+976 WKKNLSEEAVKKS
-989 YFLISKVQSEVCDAL
+989 YFLKAKLQTEVCDI
-1004 FSRLFYS
+1004 FFRRLFYS
-1011 TEGSGLGYAC
+1011 IEGSGLGYAC
-1021 LNLSADM
+1021 LNLTPE
-1028 IQRLAAQCHIS
+1028 QRNKLAAQCHIS
-1039 SDLFTDICNGCLR
+1039 SELFSDICNASLR
-1052 VIGDLYRYPKYH
+1052 VIGDLYRYPNPKYD
-1064 VEDWSSWNDA
+1064 VDDCSNWSNA
-1074 KSRLKKYVKKCIAHN
+1074 KAKLKKYVEKCITHN
-1089 QLSENQAFDALWTAI
+1089 QLSKDQVLEALWLAI
-1104 CNYGNHSYLK
+1104 CDSNYGKHSYLNISPLDLWVK
-1114 VNPLHLWIKV
+1114 VAVP
-1124 SSPDSLVWQCK
+1124 SDPVWQCT
-1135 SCGRPHLHSAGGICT
+1135 SCGRPHLHNAGGICT
-1150 NCLSILPTEPNGT
+1150 NCRAILPTEPNRT
-1163 CADLY
+1163 CSDLY

-1175 EAVNKRQPI
+1175 EAVNKRQPV

-1208 VVNIGEQKRD
+1208 VVNIDEQQRD

-1332 YWWDSPKPPDSHGE
+1332 YWWESPKPPDSHGE
-1346 FGTVKDWHEQDNRRQ
+1346 FGTVKDWNEQDHRRQ
-1361 KVQDWL
+1361 KVQEWL
-1367 ETSLEVTAIA
+1367 ETSQEVTAIA
-1377 KALLIGVQ
+1377 KALLVGVD
-1385 NVDIARLES
+1385 NVDIDQLES
-1394 YIRQDLFKKVTECI
+1394 YIRQDLFNKVTECI

-1443 DPSRKQKVATIDRD
+1443 DPTRKQKVATIDRD

-1519 TSESPITHTECPN
+1519 TSESPITYTECPN
-1532 CQATAEQGLRIFQW
+1532 CQATVEQGLRIFQW

-1574 SVAESEP
+1574 SVAESKP
-1581 QDFNVVSNTN
+1581 QDFNLVNHTN

-1611 LFKGAVGRSS
+1611 LFKGAVGKAS
-1621 FGHGDKMLSYQW
+1621 FGRGEKLLSDQW
-1633 IDERFQNKA
+1633 IDERFQKKTD
-1642 NGVKFA
+1642 GFKFI
-1648 KTGETEAIAIVAP
+1648 KVGETEEIAIVAP

-1685 GSAIKAAFYS
+1685 GSAVKAAFYS

-1751 HWEEILKEQILNSKN
+1751 HWKDILKEQILNSKN

-1772 MSNEHRQ
+1772 MSDEHRQ

-1811 VLANDNFSGGL
+1811 VLANDNFSCGL

-1863 TLGDMKVIVVH
+1863 TLGDKKVIVVH

-1879 YKPVDLLA
+1879 YKPVGLLA
-1887 DAVAVAKVEDPSQ
+1887 DAVAKVEDPSQ
-1900 VVRYLD
+1900 VRYLD

-1911 RRPSWCYQSLS
+1911 RRPSWCYQSLN

>member
-65 NIQIED
+65 NIQLAD

-79 LEDFK
+79 LQDFK

-102 TMLSQALAGQNVVV
+102 TMLSQALAGQNMVV

-138 ESRNWQAPNSEHP
+138 ESRSWQVPNAEYPH
-151 RLNDWWKNEDWQK
+151 LNDWWKNEDWQNQCNPLVK
-164 ECKPEKKH
+164 TKRS
-172 FKRSYRVSQR
+172 FKQSYRVSQR
-182 VHETRDAAVRALIL
+182 GHETRDAAVRALIL

-202 VEDQLTRLRRALDSD
+202 VEDQLTRLRRALDSV
-217 EAREWFSKNR
+217 EARDWFKSNR

-247 QTQNGNP
+247 QKKTGKP
-254 NGDKIKELL
+254 NGEKIEELL
-263 KDMKQMQ
+263 KAMKQMQ
-270 LSVDAANLYSQKI
+270 SSVDASIKHFGKTGD
-283 ENDEREKFL
+283 NDVR
-292 QQGYSI
+292 Y
-298 EKATQKAKEL
+298 
-308 AKEVQFFFP
+308 FFP

-488 QCQQIMESESLAVGS
+488 QCQQIMESESLAIGS

-518 AIADFAKKIF
+518 AIADFAKKVF
-528 GSLSSNTKE
+528 GSSLTKE
-537 SDLELIKA
+537 ELRLA
-545 LRGLLITRGVSTNT
+545 LRGLLITRGFSTNT
-559 SLPSFRLHWFFRN
+559 SLPSFRMHWFFRN

-720 PNSYK
+720 PNSCK

-897 VQEQALSVINEIG
+897 VQEQALSVINEIR

-937 LARLGINPA
+937 FARLGINPA

-989 YFLISKVQSEVCDAL
+989 YFLVSKVQSEVCDAL

-1021 LNLSADM
+1021 LNLSADLT
-1028 IQRLAAQCHIS
+1028 QRLAAQCHIS
-1039 SDLFTDICNGCLR
+1039 SELFTDICNGCLR

-1074 KSRLKKYVKKCIAHN
+1074 KSRLKKYVKKCIAYN
-1089 QLSENQAFDALWTAI
+1089 QLSESQAFDALWTAI

-1114 VNPLHLWIKV
+1114 VNPLYLWIKV
-1124 SSPDSLVWQCK
+1124 SSPDSPVWQCK

-1327 KYADV
+1327 IAADV
-1332 YWWDSPKPPDSHGE
+1332 RWWDSPKPPDSHGE

-1367 ETSLEVTAIA
+1367 ENSLEVTAIA

-1574 SVAESEP
+1574 SVAESKP
-1581 QDFNVVSNTN
+1581 QDFNLVSNTN

-1611 LFKGAVGRSS
+1611 LFRGAVGKAS
-1621 FGHGDKMLSYQW
+1621 FGRGEKLLSDQW
-1633 IDERFQNKA
+1633 IDERFQKKTD
-1642 NGVKFA
+1642 GFKFI
-1648 KTGETEAIAIVAP
+1648 KVGETESIAIVAP

-1679 LDPITQ
+1679 LDPITK
-1685 GSAIKAAFYS
+1685 GSAVKAAFYS

-1715 DVSGLRQVD
+1715 DVSGLRQVVRND
-1724 LNGAKVGELVISD
+1724 GDEKVGELVISD

-1751 HWEEILKEQILNSKN
+1751 HWEDILKEQILNSKN

-1772 MSNEHRQ
+1772 MSDEHRQ

-1811 VLANDNFSGGL
+1811 VLENDNFSCGL
-1822 DGKFDTPD
+1822 DGSFDTPD
-1830 LEGWLQTASNLRD
+1830 LAGWLHTATKLRD
-1843 TFCSSFSS
+1843 TFCSSFSY
-1851 CSPQQFG
+1851 CSPEQFG

-1863 TLGDMKVIVVH
+1863 TLGDKKVIVVH

-1879 YKPVDLLA
+1879 YKPVGLLA
-1887 DAVAVAKVEDPSQ
+1887 DAVAKIEAP
-1900 VVRYLD
+1900 RYLD

>member
-45 YQEPWIEPLPRYLK
+45 YQEPWIETLPRYLK

-65 NIQIED
+65 NIQLTD

-79 LEDFK
+79 LQDFK

-102 TMLSQALAGQNVVV
+102 TMLSQALAGQNMVV

-138 ESRNWQAPNSEHP
+138 ESRSWQVPNAEYPH
-151 RLNDWWKNEDWQK
+151 LNDWWKNEDWQNQCNPLVK
-164 ECKPEKKH
+164 TKRS
-172 FKRSYRVSQR
+172 FKQSYRVSQR
-182 VHETRDAAVRALIL
+182 GHETRDAAVRALIL

-202 VEDQLTRLRRALDSD
+202 VEDQLTRLRRALDSV
-217 EAREWFSKNR
+217 EARDWFSKNR

-247 QTQNGNP
+247 QKKTGKP
-254 NGDKIKELL
+254 NGEKIEELL
-263 KDMKQMQ
+263 KAMKQMQ
-270 LSVDAANLYSQKI
+270 SSVDA
-283 ENDEREKFL
+283 
-292 QQGYSI
+292 SI
-298 EKATQKAKEL
+298 EHFNKTGNND
-308 AKEVQFFFP
+308 VRYFFP

-413 ASSASLEPNDPES
+413 ASSASLEPKDLDS
-426 LGFLNQF
+426 LDFLKQF
-433 FGTEWGSEQIIEGK
+433 FGTEWTSEQIIEGK

-452 SFEIGE
+452 SFETE
-458 LIDSQPFIDLAQS
+458 EVIDSQPFIDLAKS
-471 LDENSNI
+471 LDKNSNI
-478 EALQQTDIYN
+478 EDLQQTDIYK

-518 AIADFAKKIF
+518 AIADFAKKVF
-528 GSLSSNTKE
+528 GSSLTKE
-537 SDLELIKA
+537 ELRLA
-545 LRGLLITRGVSTNT
+545 LRGLLITRGFSTNT
-559 SLPSFRLHWFFRN
+559 SLPSFRMHWFFRN

-694 LGSTSENARWDMASL
+694 LGSTSENARWDMALL

-720 PNSYK
+720 PNSCK

-897 VQEQALSVINEIG
+897 VQEQALSVINEIR

-937 LARLGINPA
+937 FARLGINPA

-989 YFLISKVQSEVCDAL
+989 YFLVSKVQSEVCDAL

-1021 LNLSADM
+1021 LNLSADLT
-1028 IQRLAAQCHIS
+1028 QRLAAQCHIS
-1039 SDLFTDICNGCLR
+1039 SELFTDICNGCLR

-1074 KSRLKKYVKKCIAHN
+1074 KSRLKKYVKKCIAYN
-1089 QLSENQAFDALWTAI
+1089 QLSESQAFDALWTAI

-1114 VNPLHLWIKV
+1114 VNPLYLWIKV
-1124 SSPDSLVWQCK
+1124 SSPDSPVWQCK

-1327 KYADV
+1327 IAADV
-1332 YWWDSPKPPDSHGE
+1332 RWWDSPKPPDSHGE

-1367 ETSLEVTAIA
+1367 ENSLEVTAIA

-1574 SVAESEP
+1574 SVAESKP
-1581 QDFNVVSNTN
+1581 QDFNLVSNTN

-1611 LFKGAVGRSS
+1611 LFRGAVGRAS
-1621 FGHGDKMLSYQW
+1621 FGRGEKLLSDQW
-1633 IDERFQNKA
+1633 IDERFQKKTD
-1642 NGVKFA
+1642 GFKFI
-1648 KTGETEAIAIVAP
+1648 KVGETESIAIVAP

-1679 LDPITQ
+1679 LDPITK
-1685 GSAIKAAFYS
+1685 GSAVKAAFYS

-1715 DVSGLRQVD
+1715 DVSGLRQVVRND
-1724 LNGAKVGELVISD
+1724 GDEKVGELVISD

-1751 HWEEILKEQILNSKN
+1751 HWEDILKEQILNSKN

-1772 MSNEHRQ
+1772 MSDEHRQ

-1806 LSLLR
+1806 LSLL
-1811 VLANDNFSGGL
+1811 
-1822 DGKFDTPD
+1822 
-1830 LEGWLQTASNLRD
+1830 
-1843 TFCSSFSS
+1843 
-1851 CSPQQFG
+1851 
-1858 ELVGF
+1858 
-1863 TLGDMKVIVVH
+1863 
-1874 PLWDL
+1874 
-1879 YKPVDLLA
+1879 
-1887 DAVAVAKVEDPSQ
+1887 
-1900 VVRYLD
+1900 
-1906 TFNLL
+1906 
-1911 RRPSWCYQSLS
+1911 

>member
-65 NIQIED
+65 NIQLAD

-79 LEDFK
+79 LQDFK

-102 TMLSQALAGQNVVV
+102 TMLSQALAGQNMVV

-138 ESRNWQAPNSEHP
+138 ESRNWQAPSAEYPH
-151 RLNDWWKNEDWQK
+151 LNDWWKNENWQNQ
-164 ECKPEKKH
+164 CNPIGKKNRS
-172 FKRSYRVSQR
+172 FQQSYRVSQR
-182 VHETRDAAVRALIL
+182 GHETRDAAVRALIL

-217 EAREWFSKNR
+217 EARDWFSKSR

-247 QTQNGNP
+247 QKKTGKP
-254 NGDKIKELL
+254 NGEKIEELL
-263 KDMKQMQ
+263 KAMKQMQ
-270 LSVDAANLYSQKI
+270 SSVDAAHLHSQKI

-292 QQGYSI
+292 GEGYSI
-298 EKATQKAKEL
+298 EQATQKAKEL
-308 AKEVQFFFP
+308 SKEVQFFFP

-426 LGFLNQF
+426 LEFLNQF

-488 QCQQIMESESLAVGS
+488 QCQQIMESESLAIGS

-518 AIADFAKKIF
+518 AIADFAKKVF
-528 GSLSSNTKE
+528 GSNLTKE
-537 SDLELIKA
+537 ELNLA
-545 LRGLLITRGVSTNT
+545 LKGLLITCGFSTNT
-559 SLPSFRLHWFFRN
+559 SLPSFRMHWFFRN
-572 IEGLWACTKPNYG
+572 IEGLWACTNQNYG
-585 CEEGDKSKDRP
+585 CEEEEKNENRP
-596 VGKLFVDNPPIL
+596 VGKLFVENPPIL

-616 MLYCEQCGTVFWGGK
+616 LLYCEQCGTVFLGGN
-631 RLKLENNEGWEL
+631 RLRLADNSGWEL
-643 LPTDPDIESI
+643 LPTEPDIEGI
-653 PDRQA
+653 PDRKTSVA
-658 SSFLER
+658 LDR
-664 RTYRE
+664 RKYSE
-669 YALFWASRDIYD
+669 FAVFYPSKNID
-681 KEFSKKGWTQRSK
+681 KEVSKKGWKQPLRQGKEGEKAIWKKVWLDTRSGK
-694 LGSTSENARWDMASL
+694 VQDSPDGEVQD
-709 DIYSGRVTLGD
+709 
-720 PNSYK
+720 
-725 TDDQWVKGY
+725 WVRGHIFE
-734 VYHLPKTPEEN
+734 VSQQQEFIGALP
-745 QDFMPAQ
+745 
-752 PSICPCCGTDYSKR
+752 SVCPCCATDYSNKLNR
-766 TSRLSSIRG
+766 KSPIRG
-775 FRTGFSRLSQL
+775 FRTGFSKISQL
-786 FSKELFYQLP
+786 LSKEIFYQLP
-796 EDRESRKL
+796 EDVDSRKL
-804 VIFSD
+804 VVFSD
-809 SRENAASISNGI
+809 SREDAASISNGI
-821 ERTHYYDIV
+821 ERSHYGDLV
-830 REAIIDELKQLAIGQ
+830 REAIFDELGQLAIGE
-845 LYLLEDIQDH
+845 LSLLEDLENYD
-855 GQPIRYEAIEF
+855 QPTATEARLF
-866 AERNPNAA
+866 AQRNPTVVEEIRKAIKNS
-874 NDLREKLESAN
+874 NKPIPQGLDPEDLELFQNRKDSAQSLLN
-885 HPTEGLPQAFKL
+885 K
-897 VQEQALSVINEIG
+897 VQE
-910 QRGNTGIVP
+910 RGISRTVP
-919 LRVLFEGEN
+919 LRVLFEGIDNVED
-928 STLGALIQR
+928 TGLLIQR
-937 LARLGINPA
+937 LVNLGVNPA
-946 GNDIADQDYYYDN
+946 GNDVLYQEFHYDN
-959 HSHYW
+959 GYHHW
-964 TDFFDFESQPLK
+964 TKLFDFQSGGWDAKLSPEAKIRRESTL
-976 WKDNPSQETIDKR
+976 R
-989 YFLISKVQSEVCDAL
+989 AKVKSELCKVL
-1004 FSRLFYS
+1004 FSRLYFGV
-1011 TEGSGLGYAC
+1011 EASGLGYIL
-1021 LNLSADM
+1021 LNSSKNQLEILSNLCGLSTP
-1028 IQRLAAQCHIS
+1028 IFESIV
-1039 SDLFTDICNGCLR
+1039 NGCLR
-1052 VIGDLYRYPKYH
+1052 VLGELYRYPQIPQEYPIDDWVDWKDARAKLRKYIDKCAD
-1064 VEDWSSWNDA
+1064 VRGISQQKLKESLWS
-1074 KSRLKKYVKKCIAHN
+1074 
-1089 QLSENQAFDALWTAI
+1089 AI
-1104 CNYGNHSYLK
+1104 CSEGKHYYLK
-1114 VNPLHLWIKV
+1114 LDPRHLSVRVAIKDD
-1124 SSPDSLVWQCK
+1124 PVWQCEI
-1135 SCGRPHLHSAGGICT
+1135 CQRPHLHISGGVCT
-1150 NCLSILPTEPNGT
+1150 NCLADLPSTNNKT

-1168 AKNYYAT
+1168 DRNYYAT
-1175 EAVNKRQPI
+1175 ETVNKRQPI

-1208 VVNIGEQKRD
+1208 VVNVGTQSRD
-1218 FIPVVDTI
+1218 FIPEVDAI
-1226 DILSVTTT
+1226 DLLSVTTT

-1309 QVEIIQRLLAKE
+1309 QFEIVQRLLAKE

-1327 KYADV
+1327 KDAGVDCWEYD
-1332 YWWDSPKPPDSHGE
+1332 KKPDSHGE
-1346 FGTVKDWHEQDNRRQ
+1346 FGTVENWNNNQERREKICNWLRDQDQ
-1361 KVQDWL
+1361 VAEIID
-1367 ETSLEVTAIA
+1367 
-1377 KALLIGVQ
+1377 ALLLNGTI
-1385 NVDIARLES
+1385 NRTELENYAREQLYEN
-1394 YIRQDLFKKVTECI
+1394 IQRCA
-1408 NNLELTGDGVAER
+1408 NNSELIGDGLAER
-1421 LAEGGVL
+1421 LAEGGIL

-1438 DLYHH
+1438 NLYHH
-1443 DPSRKQKVATIDRD
+1443 DPSGRQKFATIDRD
-1457 LDLAITEFSPSAEK
+1457 LDLSITEFSPSSEK

-1484 APLLPD
+1484 APLPQ
-1490 KESGLRPASEQPLSS
+1490 GEQNKNILMANPLSS
-1505 RKWMLRCQRCQCTE
+1505 RKWMLRCQRCQYTQTSTE
-1519 TSESPITHTECPN
+1519 EISDQNCPICKADSSE
-1532 CQATAEQGLRIFQW
+1532 GLRIFQW
-1546 AVPLAFRTSLNAGV
+1546 AVPLGFRTSLKTGA
-1560 DAKAEYDILISGAG
+1560 DAKEEYDILISGAA
-1574 SVAESEP
+1574 SVAESNLRGLHIVP
-1581 QDFNVVSNTN
+1581 NTN
-1591 TQIAFS
+1591 TQIDFS
-1597 ESGRV
+1597 EAGNVYRI
-1602 FRVNDNRGN
+1602 NDNRGQY
-1611 LFKGAVGRSS
+1611 FSGSIGTASAGRS
-1621 FGHGDKMLSYQW
+1621 GYLTNQW
-1633 IDERFQNKA
+1633 IDKRFQSN
-1642 NGVKFA
+1642 NDNDDRTVRFTP
-1648 KTGETEAIAIVAP
+1648 TGELEAIAIVAP

-1715 DVSGLRQVD
+1715 DVSGLRQVVRTD
-1724 LNGAKVGELVISD
+1724 RDEKVGELVISD

-1772 MSNEHRQ
+1772 MSDEHRQ

-1811 VLANDNFSGGL
+1811 VLANDNYSCGL
-1822 DGKFDTPD
+1822 DGKFDTAD
-1830 LEGWLQTASNLRD
+1830 LDGWLNTATKLRD
-1843 TFCSSFSS
+1843 TFCSSFSY

-1863 TLGDMKVIVVH
+1863 TLGDKKVIVVH

-1879 YKPVDLLA
+1879 YKPVGLLA
-1887 DAVAVAKVEDPSQ
+1887 DAVAKVEAP
-1900 VVRYLD
+1900 RYLD

>member
-65 NIQIED
+65 NIQLAD

-79 LEDFK
+79 LQDFK

-102 TMLSQALAGQNVVV
+102 TMLSQALAGQNMVV

-138 ESRNWQAPNSEHP
+138 ESRSWQVPNAEYPH
-151 RLNDWWKNEDWQK
+151 LNDWWKNEDWQNQCNPLVK
-164 ECKPEKKH
+164 TKRS
-172 FKRSYRVSQR
+172 FKQSYRVSQR
-182 VHETRDAAVRALIL
+182 GHETRDAAVRALIL

-202 VEDQLTRLRRALDSD
+202 VEDQLTRLRRALDSV
-217 EAREWFSKNR
+217 EARDWFKSNR

-247 QTQNGNP
+247 QKKTGKP
-254 NGDKIKELL
+254 NGEKIEELL
-263 KDMKQMQ
+263 KAMKQMQ
-270 LSVDAANLYSQKI
+270 SSVDASIKHFGKTGD
-283 ENDEREKFL
+283 NDVR
-292 QQGYSI
+292 Y
-298 EKATQKAKEL
+298 
-308 AKEVQFFFP
+308 FFP

-380 LYRGTTGTEVAYLL
+380 LYRGTTGTEIAYLL

-488 QCQQIMESESLAVGS
+488 QCQQIMESESLAIGS

-518 AIADFAKKIF
+518 TIADFAKKIF

-1074 KSRLKKYVKKCIAHN
+1074 KSRLKKYVKKCIDHN

-1195 DDQAERQRHFRNI
+1195 DD
-1208 VVNIGEQKRD
+1208 
-1218 FIPVVDTI
+1218 
-1226 DILSVTTT
+1226 
-1234 MEVGIDIGS
+1234 
-1243 LMAVVM
+1243 
-1249 ANMPPMRFNYQQR
+1249 
-1262 AGRAGRRGQPFAISL
+1262 
-1277 TLCRGRSHDE
+1277 
-1287 FYYRHPEKITG
+1287 
-1298 DPPPVPFLSMS
+1298 
-1309 QVEIIQRLLAKE
+1309 
-1321 CLRRAF
+1321 
-1327 KYADV
+1327 
-1332 YWWDSPKPPDSHGE
+1332 
-1346 FGTVKDWHEQDNRRQ
+1346 
-1361 KVQDWL
+1361 
-1367 ETSLEVTAIA
+1367 
-1377 KALLIGVQ
+1377 
-1385 NVDIARLES
+1385 
-1394 YIRQDLFKKVTECI
+1394 
-1408 NNLELTGDGVAER
+1408 
-1421 LAEGGVL
+1421 
-1428 PMYGMPSRVR
+1428 
-1438 DLYHH
+1438 
-1443 DPSRKQKVATIDRD
+1443 
-1457 LDLAITEFSPSAEK
+1457 
-1471 TKDKRIYTSIGFT
+1471 
-1484 APLLPD
+1484 
-1490 KESGLRPASEQPLSS
+1490 
-1505 RKWMLRCQRCQCTE
+1505 
-1519 TSESPITHTECPN
+1519 
-1532 CQATAEQGLRIFQW
+1532 
-1546 AVPLAFRTSLNAGV
+1546 
-1560 DAKAEYDILISGAG
+1560 
-1574 SVAESEP
+1574 
-1581 QDFNVVSNTN
+1581 
-1591 TQIAFS
+1591 
-1597 ESGRV
+1597 
-1602 FRVNDNRGN
+1602 
-1611 LFKGAVGRSS
+1611 
-1621 FGHGDKMLSYQW
+1621 
-1633 IDERFQNKA
+1633 
-1642 NGVKFA
+1642 
-1648 KTGETEAIAIVAP
+1648 
-1661 KTTGVL
+1661 
-1667 RIQPVKVPEGLC
+1667 
-1679 LDPITQ
+1679 
-1685 GSAIKAAFYS
+1685 
-1695 AAFIVRSV
+1695 
-1703 TAQELDIDPEEL
+1703 
-1715 DVSGLRQVD
+1715 
-1724 LNGAKVGELVISD
+1724 
-1737 RLANGSGFTDWLAK
+1737 
-1751 HWEEILKEQILNSKN
+1751 
-1766 SFAAAI
+1766 
-1772 MSNEHRQ
+1772 
-1779 KCDSSCYDCLQQYRN
+1779 
-1794 MNYHGLL
+1794 
-1801 DWRLG
+1801 
-1806 LSLLR
+1806 
-1811 VLANDNFSGGL
+1811 
-1822 DGKFDTPD
+1822 
-1830 LEGWLQTASNLRD
+1830 
-1843 TFCSSFSS
+1843 
-1851 CSPQQFG
+1851 
-1858 ELVGF
+1858 
-1863 TLGDMKVIVVH
+1863 
-1874 PLWDL
+1874 
-1879 YKPVDLLA
+1879 
-1887 DAVAVAKVEDPSQ
+1887 
-1900 VVRYLD
+1900 
-1906 TFNLL
+1906 
-1911 RRPSWCYQSLS
+1911 

>member
-59 SGKSID
+59 SGKTID
-65 NIQIED
+65 NIQLVD
-71 VPKLDEAA
+71 VPNLNEAA
-79 LEDFK
+79 LQDFK

-102 TMLSQALAGQNVVV
+102 TMLSQALAGQNMVV

-138 ESRNWQAPNSEHP
+138 ESRNWKAPNSEH
-151 RLNDWWKNEDWQK
+151 RHLNDWWKNEDWQNQ
-164 ECKPEKKH
+164 CNPIVKK
-172 FKRSYRVSQR
+172 KRSFQQSYRVSQR
-182 VHETRDAAVRALIL
+182 GHETRDAAVRALIL

-217 EAREWFSKNR
+217 EARDWFKSNR

-247 QTQNGNP
+247 QKKTGKP
-254 NGDKIKELL
+254 NSEKIEELL

-270 LSVDAANLYSQKI
+270 SSVDA
-283 ENDEREKFL
+283 
-292 QQGYSI
+292 SI
-298 EKATQKAKEL
+298 EHFNKTGDKD
-308 AKEVQFFFP
+308 VRYFFP

-413 ASSASLEPNDPES
+413 ASSASLESNDPES
-426 LGFLNQF
+426 LEFLNQF

-478 EALQQTDIYN
+478 EDLQQTPIYA

-503 RMIKACEIDQKTRAV
+503 RMIKACEINQKTRAV
-518 AIADFAKKIF
+518 AIADFAKKVF
-528 GSLSSNTKE
+528 GSGLTKE
-537 SDLELIKA
+537 ELNIA
-545 LRGLLITRGVSTNT
+545 LKGLLITRGFSKKA
-559 SLPSFRLHWFFRN
+559 SLPSFRMHWFFRN
-572 IEGLWACTKPNYG
+572 IEGLWACAKPNYG

-631 RLKLENNEGWEL
+631 RLNLENNEGWEL

-669 YALFWASRDIYD
+669 YALFWASRNIYD
-681 KEFSKKGWTQRSK
+681 KQFEQQKGWTQPSK
-694 LGSTSENARWDMASL
+694 IGGNSEKACWAKASL

-720 PNSYK
+720 PDSYES
-725 TDDQWVKGY
+725 DDQWVKGY
-734 VYHLPKTPEEN
+734 IYHLPKTPEED
-745 QDFMPAQ
+745 QEFMPAQ
-752 PSICPCCGTDYSKR
+752 PSVCPCCGTDYSKR
-766 TSRLSSIRG
+766 TSRKSSIRG

-786 FSKELFYQLP
+786 LSKELFYQLP
-796 EDRESRKL
+796 KEKETRKL

-845 LYLLEDIQDH
+845 LYLLEDIQQH

-866 AERNPNAA
+866 AERNPDAIKY
-874 NDLREKLESAN
+874 LQEKIESAN
-885 HPTEGLPQAFKL
+885 YAIEGLPQAFRL
-897 VQEQALSVINEIG
+897 VREQAISTIDEIT
-910 QRGNTGIVP
+910 QRGNTGVVP
-919 LRVLFEGEN
+919 LRVLFEDEN
-928 STLGALIQR
+928 STLGALVKR

-946 GNDIADQDYYYDN
+946 GNDIDDQSYYYDN
-959 HSHYW
+959 HSYYW
-964 TDFFDFESQPLK
+964 TDFFDFESLILK
-976 WKDNPSQETIDKR
+976 WKDNPSKEAIDKR
-989 YFLISKVQSEVCDAL
+989 SSLVSKVQSEVCEAL

-1021 LNLSADM
+1021 LKLSPE
-1028 IQRLAAQCHIS
+1028 QTNRLAAQCHIS
-1039 SDLFTDICNGCLR
+1039 PELFTDMCNGCLR

-1064 VEDWSSWNDA
+1064 VEDWSNWKDA
-1074 KSRLKKYVKKCIAHN
+1074 KARLKKYVEKCIAHN
-1089 QLSENQAFDALWTAI
+1089 DLPKTQAFEALWTAI
-1104 CNYGNHSYLK
+1104 CNYANHSYLK
-1114 VNPLHLWIKV
+1114 INPLHLWIKV
-1124 SSPDSLVWQCK
+1124 SIPDTPVWQCT

-1150 NCLSILPTEPNGT
+1150 NCLSILPTEPNKT

-1208 VVNIGEQKRD
+1208 VVNIGEQKRN

-1309 QVEIIQRLLAKE
+1309 QVEIIQRLFAKE

-1346 FGTVKDWHEQDNRRQ
+1346 FGTVKDWHEQDHRRQ

-1367 ETSLEVTAIA
+1367 ETSQEVTAIA
-1377 KALLIGVQ
+1377 KALLIGVH
-1385 NVDIARLES
+1385 NVDIAQLEK
-1394 YIRQDLFKKVTECI
+1394 YIRQDLFKNVTECI

-1443 DPSRKQKVATIDRD
+1443 DPTRKQKVATIDRD

-1519 TSESPITHTECPN
+1519 TAESPITYTECPN

-1581 QDFNVVSNTN
+1581 QDFNLVSHTN

-1611 LFKGAVGRSS
+1611 LFRGAVGRAS
-1621 FGHGDKMLSYQW
+1621 FGHGDKMLSHQW

-1679 LDPITQ
+1679 LDPITH

-1703 TAQELDIDPEEL
+1703 TAQQLDIDPEEL
-1715 DVSGLRQVD
+1715 DVSGLRQVVRTD
-1724 LNGAKVGELVISD
+1724 RDEKVGELVISD

-1751 HWEEILKEQILNSKN
+1751 HWEDILKEQILNSKN
-1766 SFAAAI
+1766 IFAAAI
-1772 MSNEHRQ
+1772 MSDEHRQ

-1811 VLANDNFSGGL
+1811 VLASDNFSCGL

-1851 CSPQQFG
+1851 CSPQQFE

-1863 TLGDMKVIVVH
+1863 TLGDKKVIVVH

-1879 YKPVDLLA
+1879 YKPVGLLA
-1887 DAVAVAKVEDPSQ
+1887 DAVAKVEDPSQ

-1911 RRPSWCYQSLS
+1911 RRPSWCYQSLNNMQS

>member
-1 MQDPI
+1 MRDPI

-13 DSLILYVKTAFGTQF
+13 DNLILYIKTAFGTRV

-34 RERLLREAGAF
+34 RERLLRKAGAF
-45 YQEPWIEPLPRYLK
+45 YQEPWIEPRPRYLK

-65 NIQIED
+65 NVQLAD
-71 VPKLDEAA
+71 VPKLNEAA
-79 LEDFK
+79 LQDFK
-84 SLAACGLVGKYE
+84 SLAAGLVGDYE
-96 LYSHQV
+96 LYSHQ
-102 TMLSQALAGQNVVV
+102 TMMLSKALSGQNVVV

-138 ESRNWQAPNSEHP
+138 ESRNWKAPNAEQP
-151 RLNDWWKNEDWQK
+151 NLNDWWKNEDWQN
-164 ECKPEKKH
+164 ECNPIVKKNRS

-182 VHETRDAAVRALIL
+182 GHETRDAAVRALIL

-217 EAREWFSKNR
+217 EARDWFSEHR

-247 QTQNGNP
+247 QKKTGKP
-254 NGDKIKELL
+254 NGEKIEELL
-263 KDMKQMQ
+263 KAMQQMQ
-270 LSVDAANLYSQKI
+270 SSVDA
-283 ENDEREKFL
+283 
-292 QQGYSI
+292 SI
-298 EKATQKAKEL
+298 EHFNKTRDKD
-308 AKEVQFFFP
+308 VRYFFP

-413 ASSASLEPNDPES
+413 TSSASLEPNDPES
-426 LGFLNQF
+426 LEFLNQF
-433 FGTEWGSEQIIEGK
+433 FGTKWGSEQIIEGK
-447 SEPIP
+447 TKPIP
-452 SFEIGE
+452 SFEAGE
-458 LIDSQPFIDLAQS
+458 VIDSQPFIDLAES
-471 LDENSNI
+471 LTENINI
-478 EALQQTDIYN
+478 EALQESPVYK

-518 AIADFAKKIF
+518 AIADFAKKVF
-528 GSLSSNTKE
+528 GSQLTTKK
-537 SDLELIKA
+537 LNLA
-545 LRGLLITRGVSTNT
+545 LRGLLITRGFSKKE
-559 SLPSFRLHWFFRN
+559 SLPSFRMHWFFRN

-585 CEEGDKSKDRP
+585 CEEEDISSNRP
-596 VGKLFVDNPPIL
+596 VGKLFVENPPIL

-616 MLYCEQCGTVFWGGK
+616 LLYCEQCGTVFFGGN
-631 RLKLENNEGWEL
+631 RLELADSGWEL
-643 LPTDPDIESI
+643 LPTEPDIEGI
-653 PDRQA
+653 PDRKTSVA
-658 SSFLER
+658 LDR
-664 RTYRE
+664 RSYSE
-669 YALFWASRDIYD
+669 FAVFWPSRNIH
-681 KEFSKKGWTQRSK
+681 EEVHQGWTQPAKS
-694 LGSTSENARWDMASL
+694 GSGGKAYWDKASL
-709 DIYSGRVTLGD
+709 DTRNGRVILGD
-720 PNSYK
+720 TELDEENHY
-725 TDDQWVKGY
+725 VKGFLFNLRGKPSADTDLAKA
-734 VYHLPKTPEEN
+734 LP
-745 QDFMPAQ
+745 
-752 PSICPCCGTDYSKR
+752 SVCPCCAADYSHPKKKKQ
-766 TSRLSSIRG
+766 SPIRG
-775 FRTGFSRLSQL
+775 FRTGFSKVSQL
-786 FSKELFYQLP
+786 LSKEIFYQLP
-796 EDRESRKL
+796 ESTDSRKL
-804 VIFSD
+804 VVFSD
-809 SRENAASISNGI
+809 SREDAASISNGI
-821 ERTHYYDIV
+821 ERSHYDDLV
-830 REAIIDELKQLAIGQ
+830 REAIFDELGKLAVGK
-845 LYLLEDIQDH
+845 LYLLEDLQSNN
-855 GQPIRYEAIEF
+855 QPIRPEAISF
-866 AERNPNAA
+866 AQHNPSVIQELQDKIEIA
-874 NDLREKLESAN
+874 NSEIAGLPRRFQILREQAIADLAN
-885 HPTEGLPQAFKL
+885 IREVSNSLT
-897 VQEQALSVINEIG
+897 
-910 QRGNTGIVP
+910 VP
-919 LRVLFEGEN
+919 LRVLFEGIDNVEDIG
-928 STLGALIQR
+928 LLIQR
-937 LARLGINPA
+937 LVNLGVNPA
-946 GNDIADQDYYYDN
+946 GNDSLYQEFNYDGN
-959 HSHYW
+959 WHHW
-964 TDFFDFESQPLK
+964 TKLFDFQNYGWQLSLSPAA
-976 WKDNPSQETIDKR
+976 
-989 YFLISKVQSEVCDAL
+989 ISKREDILRAKVKSELCNIL
-1004 FSRLFYS
+1004 FGRLYFGI
-1011 TEGSGLGYAC
+1011 EGSGLGYIR
-1021 LNLSADM
+1021 LNLPENNLD
-1028 IQRLAAQCHIS
+1028 RLAEQSGLSASTFNNIVDS
-1039 SDLFTDICNGCLR
+1039 CLR
-1052 VIGDLYRYPKYH
+1052 ILGEEFRYRAVPQEYPLDDWT
-1064 VEDWSSWNDA
+1064 DWSMV
-1074 KSRLKKYVKKCIAHN
+1074 KKKLRKYVEECADKNGISKQI
-1089 QLSENQAFDALWTAI
+1089 LKESLWTAI
-1104 CNYGNHSYLK
+1104 CNEGKQYHSILDPRYLSVK
-1114 VNPLHLWIKV
+1114 LAMK
-1124 SSPDSLVWQCK
+1124 DDTVWQCEK
-1135 SCGRPHLHSAGGICT
+1135 CNRPHLHFSGGVCT
-1150 NCLSILPTEPNGT
+1150 NCLADLPSTSNKT

-1168 AKNYYAT
+1168 DRNYYAT
-1175 EAVNKRQPI
+1175 ETVNKRQPI

-1208 VVNIGEQKRD
+1208 VVNVGTQARD
-1218 FIPVVDTI
+1218 FIPEVDTI
-1226 DILSVTTT
+1226 DLLSVTTT

-1332 YWWDSPKPPDSHGE
+1332 YWWESPKPPDSHGE

-1385 NVDIARLES
+1385 NVDIDQLEN
-1394 YIRQDLFKKVTECI
+1394 YIHQDLFNKVTKCI

-1457 LDLAITEFSPSAEK
+1457 LDLAITEFSPGAEK

-1490 KESGLRPASEQPLSS
+1490 KENGLRPAADPLSS

-1532 CQATAEQGLRIFQW
+1532 CQATEEQGFRIFQW
-1546 AVPLAFRTSLNAGV
+1546 AVPLAFRTSLNPGA
-1560 DAKAEYDILISGAG
+1560 DAKTEYDILISGAG
-1574 SVAESEP
+1574 SVAESKP
-1581 QDFNVVSNTN
+1581 QEFKLVSGTN
-1591 TQIAFS
+1591 TQRAFS
-1597 ESGRV
+1597 EAGRV
-1602 FRVNDNRGN
+1602 FRVNDNRGK
-1611 LFKGAVGRSS
+1611 LFTGAIGKAS
-1621 FGHGDKMLSYQW
+1621 FGHGEKMLSDQW
-1633 IDERFQNKA
+1633 IDKDFQNKT
-1642 NGVKFA
+1642 NGVKFT

-1667 RIQPVKVPEGLC
+1667 RIQPVNVPEGLC

-1751 HWEEILKEQILNSKN
+1751 HWEDILTEKILNSKN
-1766 SFAAAI
+1766 SFAEAI
-1772 MSNEHRQ
+1772 ISQQHRD

-1806 LSLLR
+1806 FSLLR
-1811 VLANDNFSGGL
+1811 VLANDNFSCGL
-1822 DGKFDTPD
+1822 DGNFDTAD
-1830 LEGWLQTASNLRD
+1830 IEGWLNTATKLRD
-1843 TFCSSFSS
+1843 TFCSSFSY
-1851 CSPQQFG
+1851 CSPQQFEG
-1858 ELVGF
+1858 LAGF
-1863 TLGDMKVIVVH
+1863 ILGDKKVIVVH

-1879 YKPVDLLA
+1879 IKPVGLLA
-1887 DAVAVAKVEDPSQ
+1887 DAVSTVESPSQ
-1900 VVRYLD
+1900 VRYLD
-1906 TFNLL
+1906 IFNLL
-1911 RRPSWCYQSLS
+1911 RRPSWCYQSLN